1 MRLFRRRTSDPA
13 PQLVS
18 LAPINVD
25 MDHYTVLSPSSSS
38 ASSSYRAPDPSYSDY
53 QTVTAL
59 PALVVQEDTTTT
71 QHRKGQI

>member
-25 MDHYTVLSPSSSS
+25 MDHYTVLSPSSS

-59 PALVVQEDTTTT
+59 PALVVQEDTTT